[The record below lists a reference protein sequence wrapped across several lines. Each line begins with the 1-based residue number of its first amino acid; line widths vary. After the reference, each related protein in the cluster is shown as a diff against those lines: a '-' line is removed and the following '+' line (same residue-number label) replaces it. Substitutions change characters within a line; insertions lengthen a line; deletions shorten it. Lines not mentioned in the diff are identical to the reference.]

1 MSSTLLLNADFQPME
16 LSPLS
21 TLSWKESIS
30 AYYKDSIYIFKTHDN
45 WKVRSPSIE
54 FDLPS
59 IIVAKMYHKRKS
71 HAKLSRRNLF
81 IRDDY
86 RCQYC
91 GVKFYHHELTFDHVI
106 PRLHGGKSTWQN
118 MVAACNHCNGKK
130 GSRQDISPMRPPTRP
145 TWHQIYQQS
154 KCYKLTIPDP
164 AWQEFLNWP
173 ADLLTIKTP
182 VY

>member
-1 MSSTLLLNADFQPME
+1 
-16 LSPLS
+16 
-21 TLSWKESIS
+21 
-30 AYYKDSIYIFKTHDN
+30 
-45 WKVRSPSIE
+45 
-54 FDLPS
+54 
-59 IIVAKMYHKRKS
+59 
-71 HAKLSRRNLF
+71 
-81 IRDDY
+81 
-86 RCQYC
+86 
-91 GVKFYHHELTFDHVI
+91 
-106 PRLHGGKSTWQN
+106 